1 MITSHTFLYCGYHAR
16 FYIKRLFIM
25 VKKFSFQVL
34 VVSLVASCGLIS
46 CNRATLEDRAEEQAK
61 DFTERYCPTPVQ
73 GFQRTDSV
81 TFDRATLTF
90 NYYYLLTGD
99 ADNNQIISKMRPK
112 FHTALVDDLKGNTAN
127 KAFKDAGYSFH
138 YVYRSEKTKE
148 TLYEETLSKKD
159 YQ

>member
-81 TFDRATLTF
+81 TFGSCNTHF
-90 NYYYLLTGD
+90 QLLFIFSIGD

-127 KAFKDAGYSFH
+127 KALQGCW
-138 YVYRSEKTKE
+138 
-148 TLYEETLSKKD
+148 L
-159 YQ
+159 